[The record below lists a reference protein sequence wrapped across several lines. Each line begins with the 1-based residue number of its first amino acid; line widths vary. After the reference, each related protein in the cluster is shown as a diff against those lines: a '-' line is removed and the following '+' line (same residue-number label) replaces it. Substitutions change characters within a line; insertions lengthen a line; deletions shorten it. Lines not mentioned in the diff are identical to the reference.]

1 MTLEAV
7 YWLVLAVGLGMLV
20 LALVVGDLFD
30 FLDFDLPGTDV
41 SVAPVFFAATAAFGA
56 GGLLGL
62 QAFDLSDGGSLLSG
76 LGTGAVVGALT
87 AALFAALR
95 RQEATGGFDKGQ
107 LVGVRGRC
115 TVALAP
121 GRVGRVTVRHEGMSR
136 SFAATAAEAIA
147 VGEEIVV
154 EDVIGGS
161 LTVAPARGRAAAEQ
175 PPADA

>member
-20 LALVVGDLFD
+20 LALVVGDFLD

-41 SVAPVFFAATAAFGA
+41 AAGPVFFAATAAFGA

-62 QAFDLSDGGSLLSG
+62 QVFELSEGGSLLSG
-76 LGTGAVVGALT
+76 LGTGVVVGGLT

-95 RQEATGGFDKGQ
+95 RQEAAGGFDKTQ

-115 TVALAP
+115 TLAVAP
-121 GRVGRVTVRHEGMSR
+121 GKVGRVTVRHEGMSR
-136 SFAATAAEAIA
+136 SFTATSSETIAA
-147 VGEEIVV
+147 GEDIVV
-154 EDVIGGS
+154 QDVVGGS
-161 LTVAPARGRAAAEQ
+161 LTVAPARGRAGDER
-175 PPADA
+175 PAGA